1 MSLVIWLP
9 LNNSII
15 NYGTSNLNFT
25 SLSGSSLTNAGK
37 VTVCCYSNTSYSS
50 GGYVSNN
57 TITLGQSQSVCAWV
71 KFSSLNS
78 DSSLGGS
85 IAGQHRYLSNVGM
98 GMTIK
103 YVSSTTGYLSVNTG
117 NGSSRTYNTY
127 CGSTLLQA
135 NTWYHLCYT
144 YDGSTIR
151 LYVNG
156 NLDGSHAYT
165 GMSTPADYFM
175 IGCWSFANAS
185 GNGVYD
191 NYKLNGY
198 INDLR
203 AYNHTLS
210 TKEIKELARGLILHY
225 TFNTEDLTD
234 SSGLRHNGS
243 GSVSYSTTTNIGRR
257 SASFNGSSNYVY
269 RSIPLTTAM
278 TYACWLK
285 FGSTGSYHII
295 DNRAPSGET
304 GTQPMYG
311 GTTYGLQCYSSAGGS
326 YTWSAST
333 CGFTTGTWYHV
344 VVTMTST
351 NATLYINGVSKGTQ
365 SGSFGSD
372 FGSREMRLGTRCSGA
387 NWFNGQVS
395 DFRVYA
401 TALAQTD
408 VTALYQ
414 VRESIDNKG
423 GIYCN
428 IVEEDTTLTKTSFL
442 KTGSIK
448 TSSLYETVTLEDGS
462 TWLPI
467 CIHNVANGVFSNSG
481 DFTTLNSQAIDKWSN
496 FGLINVVNRPES
508 GWYEFMVQHQT
519 SVGGGF
525 ERYRWKQNKNPFNAT
540 WDDVNPA
547 KVGTNVTRI
556 SATTTN
562 SYAGMYWYN
571 ASNCKMCFANTSN
584 GNWFGCG
591 ICSYWGTGYIPSYN
605 GQQCYG
611 WQLVY
616 IRVSSTTNRLLK
628 NGFLETR
635 EIKEN

>member
-9 LNNSII
+9 FDSSINNQ
-15 NYGTSNLNFT
+15 GTSGLIF
-25 SLSGSSLTNAGK
+25 SDLSGSTISNAGK
-37 VTVCCYSNTSYSS
+37 VTTCCYGNTSYSS
-50 GGYVSNN
+50 GGFVSTS
-57 TITLGQSQSVCAWV
+57 TITLGQNQSICAWV
-71 KFSSLNS
+71 KFTSLTS

-165 GMSTPADYFM
+165 GMSTPEDYFM
-175 IGCWSFANAS
+175 VGCWSFSDTS
-185 GNGVYD
+185 GNSVYTG
-191 NYKLNGY
+191 YKLYGY

-225 TFNTEDLTD
+225 TFNTDDLTD
-234 SSGLRHNGS
+234 SSGLKHNGS
-243 GSVSYSTTTNIGRR
+243 GTVTYSTSTNIGRK

-269 RSIPLTTAM
+269 KSIPLTDSM
-278 TYACWLK
+278 TYACWLL
-285 FGSTGSYHII
+285 FNSTGSYHII
-295 DNRAPSGET
+295 DNRAASGET
-304 GTQPMYG
+304 GIQPMYG
-311 GTTYGLQCYSSAGGS
+311 GTSYGLQCYSSAGGS
-326 YTWSAST
+326 YTWSAAT
-333 CGFTTGTWYHV
+333 CGFTTNTWYHV
-344 VVTMTST
+344 VVTITSS
-351 NATLYINGVSKGTQ
+351 NATLYINGVSKGTT
-365 SGSFGSD
+365 SGTFGSN
-372 FGSREMRLGTRCSGA
+372 FGAREMRLGTRCSGA
-387 NWFNGQVS
+387 NWFNGRMS
-395 DFRVYA
+395 DVRVYA
-401 TALAQTD
+401 TALNI
-408 VTALYQ
+408 LYIKELYNA
-414 VRESIDNKG
+414 RESIDNQG
-423 GIYCN
+423 NNYCN
-428 IVEEDTTLTKTSFL
+428 MISEDTTLTKASFL
-442 KTGSIK
+442 KTGII
-448 TSSLYETVTLEDGS
+448 TTPSLYETITLEDGS

-467 CIHNVANGVFSNSG
+467 CIHNVANGVFANSG

-496 FGLINVVNRPES
+496 FGLINVVTRPES
-508 GWYEFMVQHQT
+508 GWYEFLVQHQT
-519 SVGGGF
+519 SVGGAF
-525 ERYRWKQNKNPFNAT
+525 QTYRWKQNKNPFSAT
-540 WDDVNPA
+540 WADVNPSV
-547 KVGTNVTRI
+547 VGTNVIRI

-571 ASNCKMCFANTSN
+571 ASNCKMCFANTSD

-616 IRVSSTTNRLLK
+616 IRVSNTTSKILK
-628 NGFLETR
+628 NGFVETK